1 MAKALGLIGN
11 FKGKLG
17 NTVGYSLKDSNNK
30 QTQGVRVY
38 QPVVRNPKTA
48 AQAEQRAKLAPINA
62 TYRTLK
68 MVIDRGQ
75 QGKAYGN
82 KSRLAWLSDAL
93 KDFNG
98 GWFEKGAAINLPALV
113 PLTKGSLPVSFN
125 IEDELDNISITVA
138 GVTALSVTTI
148 GALSTA
154 LKTAF
159 PALQEGDQITFV
171 STYNQNNVI
180 NSVVE
185 SIIVNST
192 STEALPSFITI
203 SENTVDVFESRGGAT
218 AYAVVVSRE
227 GSNGEHL
234 RNSTHLINGSG
245 YTATTLE
252 PAAKQAAIESYMSQG
267 ANTDWAE
274 ESLM

>member
-62 TYRTLK
+62 TYRALK

-75 QGKAYGN
+75 EGKAYGN
-82 KSRLAWLSDAL
+82 KSRLAWLSAAM
-93 KDFNG
+93 KAFNG
-98 GWFEKGAAINLPALV
+98 GWFEKGATIEYPALV
-113 PLTKGSLPVSFN
+113 PLTKGSLSNPLALPANFQDMDFDVSG
-125 IEDELDNISITVA
+125 IS
-138 GVTALSVTTI
+138 TAETNTI
-148 GALSTA
+148 GKLSTA
-154 LKTAF
+154 LLAAF
-159 PALQEGDQITFV
+159 SSLKEGDQLTFV
-171 STYNQNNVI
+171 SVGTTGIVMESQVQSFVIDTTSSSALPAWIQINNGAMKV
-180 NSVVE
+180 
-185 SIIVNST
+185 T
-192 STEALPSFITI
+192 STLEET
-203 SENTVDVFESRGGAT
+203 GAG
-218 AYAVVVSRE
+218 AVILSRE
-227 GSNGEHL
+227 GDNGAHL
-234 RNSTHLINGSG
+234 RSTTELIQSVS
-245 YTATTLE
+245 YSAEILA
-252 PAAKQAAIESYMSQG
+252 PAAKEAAIESYMSQG